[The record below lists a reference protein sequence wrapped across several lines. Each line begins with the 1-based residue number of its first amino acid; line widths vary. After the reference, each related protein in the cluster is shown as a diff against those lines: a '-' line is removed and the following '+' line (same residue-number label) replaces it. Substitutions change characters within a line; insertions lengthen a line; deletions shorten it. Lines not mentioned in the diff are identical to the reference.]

1 MSLTDQE
8 ILDAVANLDDFD
20 IEEIAT
26 EWTRMESPPVDILD
40 ECESDDSSV
49 DYTPTVP
56 VEDTIADNE
65 LSDMFDDMNSVAVNT
80 AMLKTFWFEQ
90 HVCTVYFRD
99 GQPYKH
105 TLYHDNGVDLGNTPC
120 CSYICQFV

>member
-26 EWTRMESPPVDILD
+26 DWTRMESPPVDILD

-56 VEDTIADNE
+56 VEDTIEDNE
-65 LSDMFDDMNSVAVNT
+65 LSDMFGAMDEVQVNT
-80 AMLKTFWFEQ
+80 AEQ

-120 CSYICQFV
+120 CSFICKFV